1 VISKECEL
9 RDAVDELLAL
19 LLEISDGFEVVF
31 RAHIAKHVADA
42 LLKSYIS
49 PRNVLL
55 MFNDA
60 LRDSISQFLR

>member
-31 RAHIAKHVADA
+31 RAHIANMSPAR
-42 LLKSYIS
+42 LWKSYIS